1 LYSGCRIHFTVS
13 FRLPLVHWPEGPRAV
28 HRYVGTVH
36 TGVRYLL
43 PRYAD
48 EQGTEMMSGDLVI
61 LAFAAGV
68 FSLLILGLILMTEY
82 EEPPR

>member
-1 LYSGCRIHFTVS
+1 
-13 FRLPLVHWPEGPRAV
+13 
-28 HRYVGTVH
+28 
-36 TGVRYLL
+36 
-43 PRYAD
+43 
-48 EQGTEMMSGDLVI
+48 MMSGDLVI